1 MTRAL
6 LVCFLSSFYASIL
19 SLRWKLS
26 HLMLKLGDLTWI
38 PIKNVEYDRIRNWFE
53 FDSKWFEMV
62 RFLRNETDSILI
74 RKRLENN
81 RREKSYVIIFTLI
94 HYFLFALSSLN
105 CIVYLAFFTV
115 TNFTKVSLFIEKT
128 L

>member
-1 MTRAL
+1 MP
-6 LVCFLSSFYASIL
+6 
-19 SLRWKLS
+19 KE
-26 HLMLKLGDLTWI
+26 I
-38 PIKNVEYDRIRNWFE
+38 PIKNVEHDRIRNCFE

-115 TNFTKVSLFIEKT
+115 TNFTKVSLFLT
-128 L
+128 LYILLCHIHELVQFTFSTIST